1 MAYEKIQKKLLLI
14 RNKTSI
20 NNNKEMYEAVKN
32 ILDKEK
38 RKKFNKDLELI
49 DECVETLLMLRGYDI
64 ENIDVQAEIS
74 KERTLDKIRNETS
87 DNQSRILFKKKYVLV
102 TIIIISFMV
111 LFQIGAMAFGTNPI
125 VEMYNFFIA
134 NTDIT
139 TVTKD
144 GITFTYLDNTK
155 PYNSIEELIKKENLD
170 IVYPSELPKEI
181 KFENIR
187 KYDVDGYTKYF
198 LTFNEEQLNWQIN
211 EKHNTSID
219 KLDSYKKVIINNLEY
234 YILNEN
240 TTCEIIFFYNNYEYY
255 ISYTD
260 YDTLIYIIENLNIG
274 EK

>member
-1 MAYEKIQKKLLLI
+1 VAYEKIQKKLLLI